1 MDDRYWAWVG
11 VSWSLK
17 VEILLS
23 TLKVLIVSG
32 QVAAGGFENPQSFAD
47 EVFSRCGRG
56 LLDDNFDFCTLRE
69 SLVCIK
75 MDVGRCLEWL
85 EMGLGRD
92 VFGSRPRPESG
103 VLAKLKPI
111 STDLGPSTAPFVA
124 SLSGLFRV
132 AHSNQVSKGKD
143 GHEWYLGYAL
153 SRA

>member
-85 EMGLGRD
+85 EMGQGRD